1 MEITNNP
8 AFDKFLDDDHQCQGY
23 VQAYNLIDE
32 IRNKTQKNLNDKEW
46 MEFRKTLAYAL
57 DFTLK

>member
-8 AFDKFLDDDHQCQGY
+8 AFDKFLDDDYQCQGY
-23 VQAYNLIDE
+23 VQAFNLIEE

-46 MEFRKTLAYAL
+46 MEFRKTLANAL